1 MIFLILKSSANMFLK
16 MKNKYTLISASTS
29 DIGKAIVTKILPS
42 CNVILHGRNQNKL
55 EAIAGPLDSHK
66 ILTWNFDLQNVD
78 EINKSLS
85 EFIISNKIVVD
96 RFVHCAG
103 SIKLLPIKHFG
114 LEHAR
119 QIFDVNF
126 FSAVEVVKTL
136 LLKVNDKELKNI
148 VFISALF
155 SKFGN
160 KGNSVYAASK
170 GAIDSFVKSLATEL
184 APKVRVNSILPG
196 GLRTSMTN
204 HLFDDP
210 AYIEKFQEKY
220 LLGEGAPDDIASMA
234 NFLLS
239 NESKW
244 ITGQNY
250 IVDGGCSSHL

>member
-1 MIFLILKSSANMFLK
+1 
-16 MKNKYTLISASTS
+16 MKIKYTLVSASTS

-55 EAIAGPLDSHK
+55 EIIASSFDSSK
-66 ILTWNFDLQNVD
+66 ILIWNFDLQNVD

-85 EFIISNKIVVD
+85 EFMIANKIVID

-114 LEHAR
+114 LQNAH

-126 FSAVEVVKTL
+126 FSAIEIIKTL
-136 LLKVNDKELKNI
+136 LLKVNEKELSNI
-148 VFISALF
+148 VFISAMF

-170 GAIDSFVKSLATEL
+170 GAIDSLVKSLASEL

-210 AYIEKFQEKY
+210 SYLEKFQEKY
-220 LLGEGAPDDIASMA
+220 LLGEGDPDDIASMA

-250 IVDGGCSSHL
+250 MVDGGCSSHL